1 MIFKLKTS
9 KTTME
14 IFEEVGASVRLQP
27 FALAKIAIALSIR
40 DEKELSENDFK
51 TNNDGLEL
59 NRQTI
64 TGEYDDVF
72 KALIISRE
80 NKALTDEEYFPLY
93 LKAHLDGAVRID
105 CPKCKVKVFSKQK
118 NPRKINIELT
128 LPKVAAQYP

>member
-80 NKALTDEEYFPLY
+80 NKPLTDEEYFPLY
-93 LKAHLDGAVRID
+93 LKAHLDRGAILLQAEY
-105 CPKCKVKVFSKQK
+105 KYSGSKFYQHLVNLDK
-118 NPRKINIELT
+118 SL
-128 LPKVAAQYP
+128 